1 MFADRADAGRQLARH
16 LIGFAAQHPVILA
29 LPRGGVPVA
38 AEVARALGV
47 ADLDVLVV
55 RKIGAPWNP
64 EYGLGAVG
72 EGDVA
77 VIDTRRAAEA
87 GVDEATLARVRAKE
101 AAEVLRRVARYRA
114 GRPAA
119 EVAGRTVV
127 LVDDGIA
134 TGSTLLAAVAL
145 LRGRGAGRVVV
156 AAPVASDSSVAAL
169 RRVADEVLVV
179 EVPRDFRAVGV
190 HYRTFDQVTDAEV
203 IEVLAQFHA
212 DAPAA
217 GQAPPTAGHRTHGV
231 PSPGD
236 ATASEPPSSV
246 DAEVSIPVGR
256 VHLPGHLSV
265 PADAAGVVI
274 FVHGSGSSRLS
285 PRNVAVAH
293 DLQRRGL
300 GTLLFDLL
308 TRAEADDRRN
318 VFDIDLLADRLLG
331 VTDWLRDDA
340 GVGEPR
346 TTLTHTLPIGYFGA
360 STGGGAALV
369 AAARSARPVAAV
381 VSRGGRP
388 DLADGYLPR
397 VTAPTLLLVG
407 GRDAQVLD
415 LNRQAQA
422 RLTCPNELV
431 VVPGATH
438 LFEEPGTLEQVSRL
452 AADWFARW
460 FT

>member
-1 MFADRADAGRQLARH
+1 MFSDRADAGRRLAG
-16 LIGFAAQHPVILA
+16 LLAPLAAADPVILA

-38 AEVARALGV
+38 VEVARALGV

-87 GVDEATLARVRAKE
+87 GVDDATLQRVRAKE

-169 RRVADEVLVV
+169 RRVADEVVV
-179 EVPRDFRAVGV
+179 AEVPRDFRAVGR
-190 HYRTFDQVTDAEV
+190 HYREFDQVSDAEV
-203 IEVLAQFHA
+203 IEALAQFHVVTSTA
-212 DAPAA
+212 ASGASTCEPSAP
-217 GQAPPTAGHRTHGV
+217 
-231 PSPGD
+231 
-236 ATASEPPSSV
+236 V
-246 DAEVSIPVGR
+246 DADVSIPVGR

-265 PADAAGVVI
+265 PTAAAGVVV

-285 PRNVAVAH
+285 PRNVAVAR

-308 TRAEADDRRN
+308 TEAEADDRSN

-331 VTDWLRDDA
+331 VTDWLRDEA
-340 GVGEPR
+340 GVGRPR
-346 TTLTHTLPIGYFGA
+346 TTPTHTLPIGYFGA

-369 AAARSARPVAAV
+369 AAARSARPIAAV
-381 VSRGGRP
+381 DSRGGRP
-388 DLADGYLPR
+388 DLADTYLPR
-397 VTAPTLLLVG
+397 VTAPTLLIVG
-407 GRDAQVLD
+407 GRDPQVLD
-415 LNRQAQA
+415 LNRRAQA

-438 LFEEPGTLEQVSRL
+438 LFAEPGTLEQVSRL

>member
-1 MFADRADAGRQLARH
+1 MFTDRADAGRRLAG
-16 LIGFAAQHPVILA
+16 LLAPLASAEPLILA

-38 AEVARALGV
+38 VEVARALGV

-77 VIDTRRAAEA
+77 VIDSLRAAEA
-87 GVDEATLARVRAKE
+87 GVDEATLARVRAQE
-101 AAEVLRRVARYRA
+101 AAEVRRRVTRYRV
-114 GRPAA
+114 GRSAA

-145 LRGRGAGRVVV
+145 LRGRGVGRVVV

-169 RRVADEVLVV
+169 RRVADEVVV
-179 EVPRDFRAVGV
+179 AEVPRDFRAVGL
-190 HYRTFDQVTDAEV
+190 HYRTFDQVSDAEV
-203 IEVLAQFHA
+203 IEALAQFHA
-212 DAPAA
+212 GATVAPDVAEA
-217 GQAPPTAGHRTHGV
+217 
-231 PSPGD
+231 
-236 ATASEPPSSV
+236 V
-246 DAEVSIPVGR
+246 DADVSIPVGR
-256 VHLPGHLSV
+256 VHLSGHLSV
-265 PADAAGVVI
+265 PADAAGCVI

-308 TRAEADDRRN
+308 TEAESDDRRN
-318 VFDIDLLADRLLG
+318 VFDIDLLTDRLLG
-331 VTDWLRDDA
+331 VTDWLCDDA
-340 GVGEPR
+340 AAGLPLGPK
-346 TTLTHTLPIGYFGA
+346 TPTLPIGYFGA

-369 AAARSARPVAAV
+369 AAARSARPIAAV

-407 GRDAQVLD
+407 GRDPQVLA

-438 LFEEPGTLEQVSRL
+438 LFTEPGTLEQVSRL